1 MRLDTNQTMIIQKL
15 NNGFYHTWGNVRWD
29 NKIGN
34 VIFSVI
40 RNWIWFSRSEEL
52 ISLMPIIV
60 IWGNLQQFF
69 IIIITIMK
77 CPSLIP
83 SSLGGMEIITFL
95 YLPLLNCLQFL
106 KHNAAIKIVCSKN
119 QKSSMNSM
127 NSKKFF
133 IFNRSV

>member
-1 MRLDTNQTMIIQKL
+1 MIIQKL
-15 NNGFYHTWGNVRWD
+15 NNGFYHTWGNVCWD

-95 YLPLLNCLQFL
+95 YLSWIAFNFWNIMPQSKLFAARTKKVPWIPWIPKNSSFL
-106 KHNAAIKIVCSKN
+106 TDLFN
-119 QKSSMNSM
+119 Q
-127 NSKKFF
+127 
-133 IFNRSV
+133 